1 MKAVDYLHEL
11 RGDFRDVPKLTAALS
26 ALLREKGIPHSAAQ
40 CDNRG
45 ICLTCGCSV
54 LCPGVH
60 TLEEIQEAARAEKA
74 RKR

>member
-1 MKAVDYLHEL
+1 MKAIDYLHEL
-11 RGDFRDVPKLTAALS
+11 RGDFRDVPTLTAALS

-40 CDNRG
+40 RDGRG

-60 TLEEIQEAARAEKA
+60 TFEEIQEAARAEKA
-74 RKR
+74 RNR

>member
-11 RGDFRDVPKLTAALS
+11 RGDFRDVPTLTAALS
-26 ALLREKGIPHSAAQ
+26 ALLREKGIPHSAAHR
-40 CDNRG
+40 DNRG
-45 ICLTCGCSV
+45 ICLTCGCSI

-60 TLEEIQEAARAEKA
+60 TFEEIQEAARAEKA